1 MDSKQ
6 IHLTTDG
13 MEISINGESGMFNG
27 IDLQIGAIR
36 ALVEMIDYKF
46 AEEIDPEVRQ
56 KATLR
61 ILDAVGAAIK
71 VDMRMFGHDAEMKN
85 IEAVQEF
92 LSWITTERIHE
103 QPTYAYFLDN
113 ATEDEETEN

>member
-1 MDSKQ
+1 MNNKQ

-13 MEISINGESGMFNG
+13 IEISINGESGMFNG
-27 IDLQIGAIR
+27 IDLQIEAIR

-46 AEEIDPEVRQ
+46 AEEVDPEARQ

-71 VDMRMFGHDAEMKN
+71 IDMRMFGYDAEMKN

-113 ATEDEETEN
+113 TIEDEQTED